1 MKRIALIVVAV
12 MFAAAANA
20 QFALGLQGGYYGE
33 KSVNSWKDDFHKS
46 ATWLAGLQAGYKVT
60 PKLYVGV
67 MGGYLSTSS
76 EAFNADTNNVDL
88 DHVGQP
94 HNFTNLDTVMSRS
107 GWTVQPFVRYEI
119 FKYGNIHFHLM
130 LQGNIRSMG
139 YQNMTT
145 SYNTYKNNNEYIEA
159 DPVDDSVR
167 NFSWSISLRPTVTY
181 EFSKHLSAE
190 LSLDFLSVGYIVDK
204 TYYDVDKKITDPNVV
219 GGYHMVGGEKV
230 QDVYTTKRFYAGLNT
245 LMESLRWESPLLRFG
260 FNYTF

>member
-1 MKRIALIVVAV
+1 MKKIVLSIVAV
-12 MFAAAANA
+12 VFAVAANA
-20 QFALGLQGGYYGE
+20 QFTLGLQGGYYGE
-33 KSVNSWKDDFHKS
+33 SHAVTWNDSVNKAS
-46 ATWLAGLQAGYKVT
+46 TWLVGLQAGYKPT
-60 PKLYVGV
+60 DKLYVGV
-67 MGGYLSTSS
+67 MGGYLSSRS
-76 EAFNADTNNVDL
+76 EVMSPTFTGDL
-88 DHVGQP
+88 DHVGQN
-94 HNFTNLDTVMSRS
+94 HTFTNLDTVVTRN
-107 GWTVQPFVRYEI
+107 GWTVAPFVRYEI
-119 FKYGNIHFHLM
+119 FQYGNIHFHLM

-204 TYYDVDKKITDPNVV
+204 ECHDAALPGHYHTVD
-219 GGYHMVGGEKV
+219 GEKV

>member
-1 MKRIALIVVAV
+1 MKKIFLLIVAV
-12 MFAAAANA
+12 MFAASVNA

-107 GWTVQPFVRYEI
+107 GWTVQPFIRYEI
-119 FKYGNIHFHLM
+119 FKYGNIHFHLL
-130 LQGNIRSMG
+130 LQGSIRSMG
-139 YQNMTT
+139 YTTVTT
-145 SYNTYKNNNEYIEA
+145 SYNSYKNNNEYIEA
-159 DPVDDSVR
+159 DPYADSVR
-167 NFSWSISLRPTVTY
+167 NFSWSVSLRPTLTY
-181 EFSKHLSAE
+181 EFSTHLSAE
-190 LSLDFLSVGYIVDK
+190 LSLDFLSLGYIVDK
-204 TYYDVDKKITDPNVV
+204 QYRDAEDIIVD
-219 GGYHMVGGEKV
+219 GEKV
-230 QDVYTTKRFYAGLNT
+230 HGVNTTTTTMYAGLNT
-245 LMESLRWESPLLRFG
+245 LMETLRWESPMLRLG

>member
-1 MKRIALIVVAV
+1 MKKIFLLIVAV
-12 MFAAAANA
+12 MFAASVNA

-107 GWTVQPFVRYEI
+107 GWTVQPFIRYEI
-119 FKYGNIHFHLM
+119 FKYGNIHFHLL
-130 LQGNIRSMG
+130 LQGSIRSMG
-139 YQNMTT
+139 YTTVTT
-145 SYNTYKNNNEYIEA
+145 SYNSYKNNNEYIEA
-159 DPVDDSVR
+159 DPYADSVR
-167 NFSWSISLRPTVTY
+167 NFSWSVSLRPTLTY
-181 EFSKHLSAE
+181 EFSTHLSAE
-190 LSLDFLSVGYIVDK
+190 LSLDFLSLGYIVDK
-204 TYYDVDKKITDPNVV
+204 QYRDAVDIIVD
-219 GGYHMVGGEKV
+219 GEKV
-230 QDVYTTKRFYAGLNT
+230 HGVNTTTTTMYAGLNT
-245 LMESLRWESPLLRFG
+245 LMETLRWESPMLRLG